1 MAYVDGLLPILFE
14 DLQNFES
21 IILTVFTS
29 NGKFALEENAFLE
42 KTGQEVYKTILEY
55 DVTFWSSNV
64 VKEEHFSSLLSNLVT
79 ALSDL
84 EFLNNHLDRLQD
96 TILPFQDINSSFLQV
111 ENVFYSTFNSFFFF
125 TSLFFLYYFNKLQ
138 IQNFNIYKIVPI
150 IGRYFDRLQIK
161 IFNIYKIPFIIGRVV
176 S

>member
-64 VKEEHFSSLLSNLVT
+64 VNEEHFSSLLSNLVT

-111 ENVFYSTFNSFFFF
+111 EMCFVPLLILSFFHN
-125 TSLFFLYYFNKLQ
+125 FFL
-138 IQNFNIYKIVPI
+138 
-150 IGRYFDRLQIK
+150 
-161 IFNIYKIPFIIGRVV
+161 IFFFLVLF
-176 S
+176 

>member
-55 DVTFWSSNV
+55 DVTFWSSMS
-64 VKEEHFSSLLSNLVT
+64 HCPSLLFS
-79 ALSDL
+79 ACQSSDKML
-84 EFLNNHLDRLQD
+84 
-96 TILPFQDINSSFLQV
+96 
-111 ENVFYSTFNSFFFF
+111 
-125 TSLFFLYYFNKLQ
+125 
-138 IQNFNIYKIVPI
+138 
-150 IGRYFDRLQIK
+150 
-161 IFNIYKIPFIIGRVV
+161 
-176 S
+176 

>member
-64 VKEEHFSSLLSNLVT
+64 VKEEHFSTLLSNLVT

-111 ENVFYSTFNSFFFF
+111 EYVFYSFFFSQVYLFIYLFYFCIILINFKFKISTF
-125 TSLFFLYYFNKLQ
+125 TK
-138 IQNFNIYKIVPI
+138 
-150 IGRYFDRLQIK
+150 
-161 IFNIYKIPFIIGRVV
+161 
-176 S
+176 